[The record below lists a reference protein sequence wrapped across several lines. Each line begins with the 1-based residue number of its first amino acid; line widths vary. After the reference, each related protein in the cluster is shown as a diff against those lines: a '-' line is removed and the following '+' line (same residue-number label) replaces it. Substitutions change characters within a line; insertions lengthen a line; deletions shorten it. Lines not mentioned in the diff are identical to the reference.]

1 MSIRITTDNI
11 DIDSIFDSKPLA
23 RNSNGILYVVL
34 KNSTNNRIG
43 VFKSNSTDPT
53 SFTEMDTGN
62 APTDTLYKSISVAI
76 DSSDVLHIAYCK
88 RADGMNAATL
98 RYVQFRADG
107 INDDFQNDVE
117 LVSNLNYA
125 FSLQV
130 SIAIDLNGIP
140 HIVYQVGE
148 TNMGTDYRSIYYIN
162 KIGGSWQTP
171 VYVYGASEELSCT
184 FPQLIFDTDDL
195 PCMIFK
201 THTAGPP
208 PLDSATAVQGN
219 ATDAAS
225 FSTFD
230 LPEDGEV
237 LGFLTQKVS
246 ISIDSSGNHWCFWNH
261 EIGNLVLTARKHTKG
276 AAWSSWSS
284 EVLGS
289 SGFDCETVSDG
300 SDIYVFYVDSATAIG
315 DLKYRKFTTFWGSE
329 TTLHTG
335 DYKRAKGKWA
345 YTTDWD
351 SQGTD
356 VSGNVSGRW
365 EIDYIYGN
373 DGGSII
379 YWDKIQLGS
388 SSSSSSKSSSSKSSS
403 SSSLSIS
410 SSSSKS
416 SSSSLSISSSS
427 SLSVSSSSSSSKSSS
442 SSLSISSSSS
452 SSISIISSS
461 SSSKSSSLSV
471 SSSSSSKSSTSIS
484 SSSASSLEFQGYPQW
499 HTTSDVGKVST
510 ILSIRLPLEVSN
522 ELVYHLWNNQDIWPG
537 ATLVDI
543 KLGVSCSDGLFTGK
557 SNAEGQEAVTEKWVS
572 VKSNGSGGNINP
584 PIFDDAQANYKSV
597 GGDLGNSDNYLSLG
611 DIPSDCYR
619 KIYVKID
626 VPEDPETN
634 GPCYPALVLQYTL
647 EEPSLSS
654 SSQSSSSSST
664 SYNIDSDDTF
674 TGNNGDPVNSA
685 KWDILAGTP
694 NIYNNQCRMGVT
706 SLNLE
711 EKMRSKYWVS
721 GVFDVQIDF
730 IIDTYFSTDSWKLRL
745 TAEPQDGSQD
755 WWSITRG
762 FDTAYTVNQ
771 FQAFEQYDFSIT
783 TLRVDLYEADI
794 VTGKLRLARES
805 GSDVIKAYYWTGSAW
820 QQIVPAV
827 AVTSNADMKFTLQLI
842 CADGKPNTTI
852 DLDDYTLTIGT
863 AIWP

>member
-1 MSIRITTDNI
+1 MSVRITTS
-11 DIDSIFDSKPLA
+11 DIDTSSFDERPLA
-23 RNSNGILYVVL
+23 RNSNGLLYVVL
-34 KNSTNNRIG
+34 ANATDGRIG
-43 VFKSNSTDPT
+43 VYKGNGIVPT
-53 SFTEMDTGN
+53 AFTEMDTGG
-62 APTDTLYKSISVAI
+62 APTDALYKCISVDI
-76 DSSDVLHIAYCK
+76 DSNDVLHIVYVKIAS
-88 RADGMNAATL
+88 GMVNSSI

-107 INDDFQNDVE
+107 VNDDFQNDVE
-117 LVSNLNYA
+117 VIADNNYHT
-125 FSLQV
+125 STS
-130 SIAIDLNGIP
+130 SIALDSNEIP
-140 HIVYQVGE
+140 HIVYQVQE
-148 TNMGTDYRSIYYIN
+148 TNMGVDLTSLYYVN

-171 VYVYGASEELSCT
+171 VYVHGAAEEVTLGW
-184 FPQLIFDTDDL
+184 PQLIFDSDDL
-195 PCMIFK
+195 PCIAFRATWPSDGMD
-201 THTAGPP
+201 PSWN
-208 PLDSATAVQGN
+208 SARTSQGN
-219 ATDAAS
+219 ATDATS
-225 FSTFD
+225 FTTFD
-230 LPEDGEV
+230 LPDDARVGG
-237 LGFLTQKVS
+237 LFSRRVS
-246 ISIDSSGNHWCFWNH
+246 IALDSSGNHWCFWNH
-261 EIGNLVLTARKHTKG
+261 IYNSDLVAKKHTKG
-276 AAWSSWSS
+276 NSWATWGS
-284 EVLGS
+284 EVVGAD
-289 SGFDCETVSDG
+289 GWDVDTVSDG
-300 SDIYVFYVDSATAIG
+300 SDIYVFYVSEGTG
-315 DLKYRKFTTFWGSE
+315 EGNVQYRKFTGSWGGE
-329 TTLHTG
+329 TTLITG
-335 DYKRAKGKWA
+335 TFRKIIGKWA
-345 YTTDWD
+345 YTVDWD
-351 SQGTD
+351 SQGND
-356 VSGNVSGRW
+356 VSANASGRW
-365 EIDYIYGN
+365 EIDYLFRAQPWQIY
-373 DGGSII
+373 

-427 SLSVSSSSSSSKSSS
+427 SLSISSSSSSSKSSS

-461 SSSKSSSLSV
+461 SSSKSSSSK

-499 HTTSDVGKVST
+499 YTTSNIGKVST

-522 ELVYHLWNNQDIWPG
+522 ELVYHLWNNQDISPG

-543 KLGVSCSDGLFTGK
+543 KLGVSCSDGSFTGK

-572 VKSNGSGGNINP
+572 VKSNGAGGNINP
-584 PIFDDAQANYKSV
+584 PIFDDAQANYKSI
-597 GGDLGNSDNYLSLG
+597 GGDLGNPDNYLSLG
-611 DIPSDCYR
+611 DIPSDCFR
-619 KIYVKID
+619 KIFIKID
-626 VPEDPETN
+626 VPENPETN
-634 GPCYPALVLQYTL
+634 GPCYPALLVQYTL

-674 TGNNGDPVNSA
+674 TGNDGDPVNSA

-706 SLNLE
+706 ALNLE
-711 EKMRSKYWVS
+711 EKMRSKYYVS
-721 GVFDVQIDF
+721 GIFDVEIDF

-745 TAEPQDGSQD
+745 TAEPQDASQD

-762 FDTAYTVNQ
+762 YDTGYTANQ

-783 TLRVDLYEADI
+783 TLRVDLYSIDI

>member
-1 MSIRITTDNI
+1 M
-11 DIDSIFDSKPLA
+11 
-23 RNSNGILYVVL
+23 
-34 KNSTNNRIG
+34 
-43 VFKSNSTDPT
+43 
-53 SFTEMDTGN
+53 
-62 APTDTLYKSISVAI
+62 
-76 DSSDVLHIAYCK
+76 
-88 RADGMNAATL
+88 
-98 RYVQFRADG
+98 
-107 INDDFQNDVE
+107 
-117 LVSNLNYA
+117 A
-125 FSLQV
+125 F
-130 SIAIDLNGIP
+130 
-140 HIVYQVGE
+140 
-148 TNMGTDYRSIYYIN
+148 
-162 KIGGSWQTP
+162 
-171 VYVYGASEELSCT
+171 
-184 FPQLIFDTDDL
+184 
-195 PCMIFK
+195 
-201 THTAGPP
+201 
-208 PLDSATAVQGN
+208 
-219 ATDAAS
+219 
-225 FSTFD
+225 
-230 LPEDGEV
+230 
-237 LGFLTQKVS
+237 
-246 ISIDSSGNHWCFWNH
+246 
-261 EIGNLVLTARKHTKG
+261 
-276 AAWSSWSS
+276 
-284 EVLGS
+284 
-289 SGFDCETVSDG
+289 
-300 SDIYVFYVDSATAIG
+300 IG
-315 DLKYRKFTTFWGSE
+315 DVTVEFLSS
-329 TTLHTG
+329 L
-335 DYKRAKGKWA
+335 
-345 YTTDWD
+345 
-351 SQGTD
+351 
-356 VSGNVSGRW
+356 
-365 EIDYIYGN
+365 
-373 DGGSII
+373 
-379 YWDKIQLGS
+379 S
-388 SSSSSSKSSSSKSSS
+388 SSSSSSSSLSSSSQSSSSTLNSVDTIGNNTADTFADRAYGCYINIGYPSTNFKDDSSDLELGNEYRTFLNEQMSIFIKFHILPYFYNANILEAKLYVYCNTVIGSPNVDQPIHIHRVLEDWEYNTTTWANQPSIQSIEEDNVANLDSGNWASFTITDLVKSWADRSQSEYGICLKTSVDPLRWLARFMIIESSGNGTDGLRPYLQIKYDEGTSYSSSSSSKSSSSVSSSSESSSSVSISSSSKSSSSSSLSLSSSSSKSSSSSSKSSSSSSKSSS

-416 SSSSLSISSSS
+416 SSSSSKSSSSSLSISSSS
-427 SLSVSSSSSSSKSSS
+427 SLSISSSSSSSKSSS

-461 SSSKSSSLSV
+461 SSSKSSSSK

-499 HTTSDVGKVST
+499 YTTSNIGKVST
-510 ILSIRLPLEVSN
+510 ILAIRLPLEVTN

-543 KLGVSCSDGLFTGK
+543 KLGVSCSDGSFTGK
-557 SNAEGQEAVTEKWVS
+557 SNAEGQEVVTEKWVS

-584 PIFDDAQANYKSV
+584 PIFDDAQVIYKSV

-619 KIYVKID
+619 KIYIKID
-626 VPEDPETN
+626 VPENPETN
-634 GPCYPALVLQYTL
+634 GPCYSALVLQYTL

-674 TGNNGDPVNSA
+674 TGNDGDPVNPA

-711 EKMRSKYWVS
+711 EKMRSKYYIS
-721 GVFDVQIDF
+721 GIFDVQIDF
-730 IIDTYFSTDSWKLRL
+730 IMDTYFSTDSWKLKL

-762 FDTAYTVNQ
+762 FDTAYTANQ

-827 AVTSNADMKFTLQLI
+827 AVTSSADMKFTLQLI